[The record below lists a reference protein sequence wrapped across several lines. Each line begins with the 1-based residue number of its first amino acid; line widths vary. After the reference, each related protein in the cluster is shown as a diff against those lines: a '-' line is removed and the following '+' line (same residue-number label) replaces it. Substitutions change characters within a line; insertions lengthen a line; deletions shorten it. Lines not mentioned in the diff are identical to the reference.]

1 MVFKLKKIDF
11 FNLNMVFI
19 IIFMSSDDTN
29 YTQFKEAATKCLAHG
44 FVLSYKQ
51 YMETI
56 RWKKFISDKRTSI
69 RNNIIIAMQKYNFTM
84 HEKYKGKF
92 ECHEK
97 CCEEKLCDEFILCL
111 DLTEREEYDNNFHL
125 EKFGV
130 EAYDIL
136 RYA

>member
-1 MVFKLKKIDF
+1 
-11 FNLNMVFI
+11 
-19 IIFMSSDDTN
+19 MSFDDTD
-29 YTQFKEAATKCLAHG
+29 YTQFKEAAAKCLARG

-56 RWKKFISDKRTSI
+56 RWEKFIFDKRTSI

-84 HEKYKGKF
+84 HEKYKDKF
-92 ECHEK
+92 ECHDD
-97 CCEEKLCDEFILCL
+97 CCEEKLCDKFILCL

-125 EKFGV
+125 ERFGV

-136 RYA
+136 RFA

>member
-1 MVFKLKKIDF
+1 
-11 FNLNMVFI
+11 
-19 IIFMSSDDTN
+19 MSFDDTN
-29 YTQFKEAATKCLAHG
+29 YTQFKEAATKCLARG

-56 RWKKFISDKRTSI
+56 RWGKFISDKRTSI

-92 ECHEK
+92 ECHND
-97 CCEEKLCDEFILCL
+97 CCEEKLCNEFILCL

-136 RYA
+136 RFA